1 MIDTHAHIFLEDFS
15 DDIQLIMNRALECGI
30 KHILMPGIDTSS
42 VDKMDALIARFSGQ
56 TQIPRLHPMVG
67 IHPCDVSNLAI
78 KDPLWLQNLQ
88 NLLLEVGSRK
98 DILAI
103 GETGL
108 DYYWS
113 TDGVDDQKRSLE
125 HHILAAK
132 ALGKPIV
139 LHNRE
144 STADLLEIIEAHQ
157 DGNLRGV
164 WHCFNGSLE
173 EGKKAIALGLHLGIG
188 GVITFKNAGVAEVVA
203 NLPLASL
210 ILETDS
216 PYLTPTPFRGKRNE
230 PSYLSYIVEKL
241 SLVKDQS
248 PEQVIQQTSEN
259 ARMLFGI

>member
-1 MIDTHAHIFLEDFS
+1 M
-15 DDIQLIMNRALECGI
+15 
-30 KHILMPGIDTSS
+30 
-42 VDKMDALIARFSGQ
+42 
-56 TQIPRLHPMVG
+56 
-67 IHPCDVSNLAI
+67 
-78 KDPLWLQNLQ
+78 
-88 NLLLEVGSRK
+88 
-98 DILAI
+98 
-103 GETGL
+103 
-108 DYYWS
+108 
-113 TDGVDDQKRSLE
+113 
-125 HHILAAK
+125 
-132 ALGKPIV
+132 